1 MCQNNGATIADISAC
16 QKENIPKL
24 EALDSTAGKIKQDMT
39 FIQARNEQLM
49 SYQADNCNKM
59 AAMESKMAAMESK
72 MEEMLSS
79 TAKVS
84 FSVQKELEMFEE
96 KFNKEMLSSS
106 TNVSVSVQKELKSL
120 EKRLNESSKP
130 AVPNIA
136 KSTPGQKIAKQTPEA
151 KIIKSTAPQTKPVFS
166 AKPVKGAESQSSLNE
181 QNPVKLA
188 LSSRQIKKAANSVK
202 GVASQTSPAGQGSA
216 KIVLV
221 DKSANIVKSKASRKP
236 TADIPPT
243 YKGKPKIPS
252 SVNTS
257 PPNKMAA
264 RQRSHL
270 DGGNI
275 MYTVLVLLCVM
286 VLPARASGTLDNSPT
301 AILASM
307 QTSPFRTVYP
317 ILELESRTWA
327 YQIKEVED
335 SAYDIIDDG
344 CWYLAMADEQCE
356 TSPSSCRSTMLS
368 MENFKKAITKSFEVI
383 FMLQRLCDVGNQPQS
398 KQAIEDCRLGKSWR
412 TKDFTGKKYEFL
424 NEKLGDFT
432 TRFKTSKKLR
442 KGRSISSQK
451 IRNDILSRQPRLA
464 MFLPVVISIAAGAG
478 IIGTSAITAKVV
490 AEEESNRVVT
500 EVRNGR
506 NVDIANN
513 LKNNFLNYNH
523 SRVLAGE
530 LDIIRM
536 TEAISTHS
544 TVLLH
549 DSEDLKETLTQL
561 VSRKE
566 KLKYTSTVAEEYWS
580 AIRDVNMENNI
591 GLTTAEVNR
600 KTRLSADLT
609 TLVTT
614 LSPISNRS
622 ASCRNQILTK
632 TLLIPVIDHHKRTEI
647 EIKGGRMI
655 PRNLPL
661 AHEDP
666 HYFIIPKKSVISR
679 ETDLFGRASHV
690 VGRVC
695 VVSSSINASSITS
708 TDAISETFLLEF
720 QGTIQLNETC
730 AGQNGSVS
738 NTHTVYSPARI
749 TVPVL
754 CSVSSQE
761 FSCGAVQIRSGDT
774 KLVHTTH
781 HRTIIVQDN
790 LVSSKVNMANTSF
803 VSDTSI
809 SASRVG
815 SGLSSWWSSITQTA
829 KSYKYTFIILG
840 ITIVVLA
847 VAAVPVMQAS
857 VAMVK
862 KTGRLGG
869 ISITNYNS
877 NSNPLNNSNIMEGAM
892 ANLEAGK
899 SLPALPAPLPAVIEE
914 QEEEEN
920 QEEEEEEEE
929 QLVIVDILRKPVH
942 LRSPAERVAA
952 DTWAKFND
960 PYDYSKDPFGLTL

>member
-1 MCQNNGATIADISAC
+1 MI
-16 QKENIPKL
+16 
-24 EALDSTAGKIKQDMT
+24 
-39 FIQARNEQLM
+39 
-49 SYQADNCNKM
+49 
-59 AAMESKMAAMESK
+59 
-72 MEEMLSS
+72 
-79 TAKVS
+79 
-84 FSVQKELEMFEE
+84 
-96 KFNKEMLSSS
+96 SSS
-106 TNVSVSVQKELKSL
+106 ANVSVSLQKELGSL

-136 KSTPGQKIAKQTPEA
+136 NPIPGKMA
-151 KIIKSTAPQTKPVFS
+151 KSTAPQTKPVFS
-166 AKPVKGAESQSSLNE
+166 AKAVKNAASQSSL
-181 QNPVKLA
+181 
-188 LSSRQIKKAANSVK
+188 
-202 GVASQTSPAGQGSA
+202 T
-216 KIVLV
+216 
-221 DKSANIVKSKASRKP
+221 
-236 TADIPPT
+236 
-243 YKGKPKIPS
+243 S

-264 RQRSHL
+264 KQRSHL
-270 DGGNI
+270 DRGNI
-275 MYTVLVLLCVM
+275 MYTVLVLLCAM
-286 VLPARASGTLDNSPT
+286 VLPARATGTIDNSPT

-317 ILELESRTWA
+317 LLELESRTWA

-344 CWYLAMADEQCE
+344 CWYLAMADGQCE

-809 SASRVG
+809 TASRVG

-862 KTGRLGG
+862 KTGKLGG

-899 SLPALPAPLPAVIEE
+899 PLPALPAPLPAVIEE

-942 LRSPAERVAA
+942 LRSPAERIAA